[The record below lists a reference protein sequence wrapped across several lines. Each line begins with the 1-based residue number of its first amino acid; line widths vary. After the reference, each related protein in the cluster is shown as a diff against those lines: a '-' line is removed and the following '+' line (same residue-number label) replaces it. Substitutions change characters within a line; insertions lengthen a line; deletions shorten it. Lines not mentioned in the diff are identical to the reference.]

1 MKKVLWFLILV
12 AAVSLTLI
20 LMKAVLF
27 PLLDL
32 IIKIV
37 GIVALVGVI
46 AISFV
51 VVKTY
56 LDRQK

>member
-20 LMKAVLF
+20 LMKVLLF

-56 LDRQK
+56 LERQK